1 MCAMGVAYITPPL
14 ASRGSVCPLITYLA
28 PPEISAIDIGTT
40 VTTKNTAWMDQ
51 TRDRSALPGTQPLGI
66 FLSFL
71 EDPRVFEGRGM
82 PRGLRRFRKA
92 HLENIL
98 PRGS

>member
-14 ASRGSVCPLITYLA
+14 ATRGFVCPLITYLA

-51 TRDRSALPGTQPLGI
+51 TRDRSALPGR
-66 FLSFL
+66 LSAGYL
-71 EDPRVFEGRGM
+71 
-82 PRGLRRFRKA
+82 LYCWLYTLRFRRVLFQIA
-92 HLENIL
+92 ISA
-98 PRGS
+98 P

>member
-14 ASRGSVCPLITYLA
+14 ATRGSVCPLITYLA

-51 TRDRSALPGTQPLGI
+51 TRDRSALPGR
-66 FLSFL
+66 LSAGYLLYCWLLYMLRF
-71 EDPRVFEGRGM
+71 R
-82 PRGLRRFRKA
+82 RGLFQIA
-92 HLENIL
+92 ISA
-98 PRGS
+98 P

>member
-14 ASRGSVCPLITYLA
+14 ATRGSVCPLITYLA

-51 TRDRSALPGTQPLGI
+51 TRDRSALPGRLISYTIVSLREVSSNEILGGAMN
-66 FLSFL
+66 
-71 EDPRVFEGRGM
+71 V
-82 PRGLRRFRKA
+82 KK
-92 HLENIL
+92 
-98 PRGS
+98 